1 MNEQIKLFNKK
12 EDCCGCSA
20 CANICPKGAITMEAD
35 GLGFLY
41 PKIDEAKC
49 IKCGLCK
56 KVCSFN
62 SNYDRSLNLNEPEVY
77 AVRHKDLKEIV
88 TSRSGAVF
96 IALSDWVLNKNGII
110 YGAGYTGHFRV
121 VHKRAVTKIER
132 DEFKGSKYV
141 QSDLNTVFKQVK
153 NDLEN
158 NQYVMF
164 SGTPCQ
170 TAGLRAFLK
179 LTGVNIDKLFLID
192 IVCHGV
198 PSPYFWRD
206 YIDYIERK
214 NKQKVIEVNFRDKT
228 KFGWT
233 AHKES
238 FKLEDTYTYTYTYTY
253 TFYQHIM
260 FRRSCGVCHFTNL
273 KRPSDITIGD
283 FWGWQK
289 VDSKFNA
296 DDKGVS
302 LVLLNTEKG
311 KKLFELI
318 KSEINF
324 IKTDTE
330 HCMQPNLQHPS
341 VIHPKRDEFEKDYIK
356 YGFVYVAKKYVNLG
370 WKYKVLDSLKKVKNE
385 SKVLSWV
392 WSMKNKKMKN
402 DE

>member
-238 FKLEDTYTYTYTYTY
+238 FKLEDTYTYT
-253 TFYQHIM
+253 FYQHIM

-289 VDSKFNA
+289 VNPEFNA

-302 LVLLNTEKG
+302 LILLNTEKG
-311 KKLFELI
+311 IKLFQLI
-318 KSEINF
+318 KQEINF

-356 YGFVYVAKKYVNLG
+356 YGFVYVAKKYGNLG
-370 WKYKVLDSLKKVKNE
+370 WKYKVLDSLRKVKNE
-385 SKVLSWV
+385 SKVLSWIWNLIRNRV
-392 WSMKNKKMKN
+392 K
-402 DE
+402 

>member
-238 FKLEDTYTYTYTYTY
+238 FKLEDTYTYTYTYT
-253 TFYQHIM
+253 FYQHIM

-289 VDSKFNA
+289 VNPEFNA

-302 LVLLNTEKG
+302 LILLNTEKG
-311 KKLFELI
+311 IKLFQLI
-318 KSEINF
+318 KQEINF

-356 YGFVYVAKKYVNLG
+356 YGFVYVAKKYGNLG
-370 WKYKVLDSLKKVKNE
+370 WKYKVLDSLRKVKNE
-385 SKVLSWV
+385 SKVLSWIWNLIRNRV
-392 WSMKNKKMKN
+392 K
-402 DE
+402 

>member
-318 KSEINF
+318 KPEINF

-356 YGFVYVAKKYVNLG
+356 YGFVYVAKKYGNLG
-370 WKYKVLDSLKKVKNE
+370 WKYRVLDSLKKVKNR
-385 SKVLSWV
+385 SKVLSWI
-392 WSMKNKKMKN
+392 WNLIRNKVK
-402 DE
+402 

>member
-1 MNEQIKLFNKK
+1 MNNQIKLFNKK
-12 EDCCGCSA
+12 EECCGCSA
-20 CANICPKGAITMEAD
+20 CANICPKGAIKMEAD

-56 KVCSFN
+56 KVCAFN
-62 SNYDRSLNLNEPEVY
+62 INYDKSLNLNEPKVY
-77 AVRHKDLKEIV
+77 AVRHKDLKEIA

-96 IALSDWVLNKNGII
+96 IALSDWVLNESGVV

-132 DEFKGSKYV
+132 NEFKGSKYV
-141 QSDLNTVFKQVK
+141 QSDLNIVFKQVK
-153 NDLEN
+153 TDLEN
-158 NQYVMF
+158 NKYVMF

-170 TAGLRAFLK
+170 TAGLRSFLN
-179 LTGVNIDKLFLID
+179 LTGVNTDKLFLID

-206 YIDYIERK
+206 YINYIERK
-214 NKQKVIEVNFRDKT
+214 NKQKIIEVNFRDKT

-233 AHKES
+233 DHKES
-238 FKLEDTYTYTYTYTY
+238 FKLEDTYTYTY

-289 VDSKFNA
+289 VNPEFNA

-311 KKLFELI
+311 IKLFQLI
-318 KSEINF
+318 KQEINF
-324 IKTDTE
+324 IKSDTE

-356 YGFVYVAKKYVNLG
+356 YGFVYVAKKYGNLG
-370 WKYKVLDSLKKVKNE
+370 WKYKVLDSLRKVKNE
-385 SKVLSWV
+385 SKVLSWIWNLIRNRV
-392 WSMKNKKMKN
+392 K
-402 DE
+402 

>member
-311 KKLFELI
+311 IKLFQLI
-318 KSEINF
+318 KQEINF

-356 YGFVYVAKKYVNLG
+356 YGFVYVAKKYGNLG
-370 WKYKVLDSLKKVKNE
+370 WKYKVLDSLRKVKNE
-385 SKVLSWV
+385 SKVLSWIWNLIRNRV
-392 WSMKNKKMKN
+392 K
-402 DE
+402 

>member
-238 FKLEDTYTYTYTYTY
+238 FKLEDTYTYTYTYT
-253 TFYQHIM
+253 FYQHIM

>member
-238 FKLEDTYTYTYTYTY
+238 FKLEDTYTYTYTYT
-253 TFYQHIM
+253 FYQHIM

-311 KKLFELI
+311 IKLFQLI
-318 KSEINF
+318 KQEINF

-356 YGFVYVAKKYVNLG
+356 YGFVYVAKKYGNLG
-370 WKYKVLDSLKKVKNE
+370 WKYKVLDSLRKVKNE
-385 SKVLSWV
+385 SKVLSWIWNLIRNRV
-392 WSMKNKKMKN
+392 K
-402 DE
+402 

>member
-289 VDSKFNA
+289 VNPEFNA

-302 LVLLNTEKG
+302 LILLNTEKG
-311 KKLFELI
+311 IKLFQLI
-318 KSEINF
+318 KQEINF

-356 YGFVYVAKKYVNLG
+356 YGFVYVAKKYGNLG
-370 WKYKVLDSLKKVKNE
+370 WKYKVLDSLRKVKNE
-385 SKVLSWV
+385 SKVLSWIWNLIRNRV
-392 WSMKNKKMKN
+392 K
-402 DE
+402 

>member
-153 NDLEN
+153 TDLEN

-238 FKLEDTYTYTYTYTY
+238 FKLEDTYTYTYTYT
-253 TFYQHIM
+253 FYQHIM

-289 VDSKFNA
+289 VNPEFNA

-311 KKLFELI
+311 KNLFELI

-324 IKTDTE
+324 IKTDTKY
-330 HCMQPNLQHPS
+330 CMQPNLQHPS

-385 SKVLSWV
+385 SKVLSWAWNLIKRLTIKSQV
-392 WSMKNKKMKN
+392 
-402 DE
+402 